1 MEGRGPPLLEPTA
14 VVFLELLRCH
24 RANAAVGARDAHCRH
39 AEDRASPP
47 SQVVAEASG
56 RGRHL
61 TRGELLRLPSS
72 ANLTRT
78 PPSPALTPA
87 AAGCSTSA
95 WCHDGDPLLP
105 LG

>member
-47 SQVVAEASG
+47 LQVVAKASG

-61 TRGELLRLPSS
+61 RVSFS
-72 ANLTRT
+72 ACPRAPT
-78 PPSPALTPA
+78 SPALHTAPPSLRPLRDA
-87 AAGCSTSA
+87 PQVRGAMMVILCS
-95 WCHDGDPLLP
+95 H
-105 LG
+105 